1 MEIKINELS
10 ASSKEIEVTLQ
21 YADIESDINTEVKKQ
36 TKEISLPGFRKGKV
50 PAAMLKKMYGD
61 ALEYEASE
69 KVANKHFWKI
79 AEEQHLHPLGQ
90 PVLSDIKFNPGSD
103 LFFKVKY
110 EVMPKI
116 EVNNYSNN
124 TIEIPDLVVRDEE
137 VEQEIN
143 HILKSNSSVEP
154 SEFVGDDRNFIVKL
168 ELSRIDADGNS
179 FKDSQPEIFDVDLT
193 NESVQPEI
201 VEKSKGKKI
210 GDNFTFTFVNNRI
223 LKNSKG
229 EDETVEEKFIYSALI
244 KEIKKIN
251 LPELN
256 EDLIKKVTKDKIT
269 TETELRDGIKKDIQ
283 HYYDHQVEDLIRSK
297 LVTTIVEKNDFNPPS
312 TLVSNVLEDMIKREE
327 EHAKKHG
334 HRFDRKETSVRM
346 QKFAEFEVKW
356 FILKAELEKK
366 ENISVTDEDLKE
378 LVQKDMEKTG
388 LPEDKLL
395 NYYKSSNITEKL
407 LDKKLFKFLNENNTI
422 IKVDPVAYSKKEQEV
437 K

>member
-10 ASSKEIEVTLQ
+10 ASSKEIEVKLQ

-90 PVLSDIKFNPGSD
+90 PVLSDIKFNPGED

-116 EVNNYSNN
+116 EINNYTGN
-124 TIEIPDLVVRDEE
+124 TIEIPDLVVREE
-137 VEQEIN
+137 EIEQEIK
-143 HILKSNSSVEP
+143 HILKSNSTTEP
-154 SEFVGDDRNFIVKL
+154 ADFVGDNRNFIIKL
-168 ELSRIDADGNS
+168 ELSRIDDNGNS
-179 FKDSQPEIFDVDLT
+179 FKDSHTEIFDVDLT

-201 VEKSKGKKI
+201 VENSKGKKA
-210 GDNFTFTFVNNRI
+210 GDTFTFSFVNNRI
-223 LKNSKG
+223 IKNGKG
-229 EDETVEEKFIYSALI
+229 ENETVEEKFIYSALI
-244 KEIKKIN
+244 QEIKQIN

-256 EDLIKKVTKDKIT
+256 EELIKKVTKEKIS
-269 TETELRDGIKKDIQ
+269 TEADLKEGIKKDIQ
-283 HYYDHQVEDLIRSK
+283 HYYDHQTEDILRSK
-297 LVTTIVEKNDFNPPS
+297 LVTLIVEKNEFVPPS
-312 TLVSNVLEDMIKREE
+312 TLVANVLEDMIKREE

-334 HRFDRKETSVRM
+334 HRFDRKETATKM

-366 ENISVTDEDLKE
+366 ENISVTDDDLKE

-395 NYYKSSNITEKL
+395 NYYKSSNISEKL

-422 IKVDPVAYSKKEQEV
+422 TKLDPTTYSKKEQEA